1 MVSEKILI
9 SGTPHAKRAFA
20 ITIPN
25 LFLSLFTGVLSIPS
39 FVTFMFNETG
49 SSLSEKN
56 SSILVSIVTL
66 AANLVTL
73 NIIERFNRRT
83 LYIWSSI
90 CTMLSYLLFAVYG
103 FFLKGQPGLEWLDWM
118 PLFCFGSI
126 VFCSWLGIVP
136 IPYLLNIEL
145 APKKIRQ
152 TCIALVISI
161 IWTVLFV
168 YGIIFY
174 SIVELFGLYMC
185 MVILGLFSF
194 LTALFAIFFVPET
207 RGKSYEEIRDLLI
220 K

>member
-1 MVSEKILI
+1 M
-9 SGTPHAKRAFA
+9 
-20 ITIPN
+20 
-25 LFLSLFTGVLSIPS
+25 
-39 FVTFMFNETG
+39 
-49 SSLSEKN
+49 
-56 SSILVSIVTL
+56 
-66 AANLVTL
+66 
-73 NIIERFNRRT
+73 
-83 LYIWSSI
+83 
-90 CTMLSYLLFAVYG
+90 
-103 FFLKGQPGLEWLDWM
+103 KGQPGLEWLDWM